1 MKGSTYENIKTKARR
16 TVSKRAN
23 HSFPQLPPTLEQI
36 RQRAHD
42 IYVARGGA
50 EGSALNDWLQAEQEL
65 KRKLE
70 G

>member
-1 MKGSTYENIKTKARR
+1 MKIRKQNNIGQFQSAPISQTPK
-16 TVSKRAN
+16 
-23 HSFPQLPPTLEQI
+23 LPPTPEQI

-50 EGSALNDWLQAEQEL
+50 EGMALSDWLMAEEEL